1 MEGFYGIRNSSYI
14 SSDTI
19 NCVRVEMGYIIVI
32 ILVVLILSCVRVV
45 NESTCQ
51 IVELLGKYQATW
63 ETGLHFK
70 IPFLQVIAKRVS
82 LKEQVADFEPQSV
95 ITKDNVT
102 MKIDTVVY
110 YKVFDPKLFTYGVER
125 PIMALENLTATTLR
139 NIIGDLELDDTLT
152 SRDVINSQMT
162 AVIDEVTDAWG
173 IKVTRVELKNI
184 LPPAEIQNAMERQMK
199 AEREKREKLLEA
211 EGHKQAVVMRAEG
224 DKEAKILS
232 AEAERDAQIALAT
245 AKAESIRLVYEAEAS
260 GLAALKRE
268 EIDNSVLTLK
278 KLDAL
283 KTVADGRATK
293 LILPTELA
301 EVASSLGVTAELLGT
316 GASMPI
322 DMSPKKKDE
331 VINIDEC
338 CDDEDYNKL

>member
-1 MEGFYGIRNSSYI
+1 MEVVKHMELVII
-14 SSDTI
+14 AI
-19 NCVRVEMGYIIVI
+19 LALIVI
-32 ILVVLILSCVRVV
+32 SCIRVIP
-45 NESTCQ
+45 ESTCQ
-51 IVELLGKYQATW
+51 IVELLGKYQTTW
-63 ETGLHFK
+63 ERGLHFK
-70 IPFLQVIAKRVS
+70 IPILQRIAKKVS

-110 YKVFDPKLFTYGVER
+110 YRVFDPKLFTYGVDR

-152 SRDVINSQMT
+152 SRDVINSKMKE
-162 AVIDEVTDAWG
+162 VIDEATDAWG
-173 IKVTRVELKNI
+173 IKVNRVELKNI

-199 AEREKREKLLEA
+199 AERERREKLLEA
-211 EGHKQAVVMRAEG
+211 DGHKQAVVMRAQG
-224 DKEAKILS
+224 DKEAKILA

-245 AKAESIRLVYEAEAS
+245 AKAESIRLVYEAEAR
-260 GLAALKRE
+260 GLAALKKE
-268 EIDNSVLTLK
+268 QLDDSVLTLK

-322 DMSPKKKDE
+322 DTSPKEKAVEADL
-331 VINIDEC
+331 DEC
-338 CDDEDYNKL
+338 CDDEDDRYYTEEDIN

>member
-1 MEGFYGIRNSSYI
+1 MI
-14 SSDTI
+14 
-19 NCVRVEMGYIIVI
+19 
-32 ILVVLILSCVRVV
+32 
-45 NESTCQ
+45 
-51 IVELLGKYQATW
+51 
-63 ETGLHFK
+63 H
-70 IPFLQVIAKRVS
+70 VIAKRVS

-162 AVIDEVTDAWG
+162 DVIDEVTDAWG

-199 AEREKREKLLEA
+199 AEREKREKILEA

>member
-1 MEGFYGIRNSSYI
+1 
-14 SSDTI
+14 
-19 NCVRVEMGYIIVI
+19 MGYIIVI
-32 ILVVLILSCVRVV
+32 ILVVMILSCVRVV

-51 IVELLGKYQATW
+51 VVELLGKYQATW
-63 ETGLHFK
+63 ETGIHFK
-70 IPFLQVIAKRVS
+70 IPLIHVIAKRVS

-162 AVIDEVTDAWG
+162 DVIDEVTDAWG

-199 AEREKREKLLEA
+199 AEREKREKILEA

>member
-1 MEGFYGIRNSSYI
+1 ME
-14 SSDTI
+14 
-19 NCVRVEMGYIIVI
+19 IVI
-32 ILVVLILSCVRVV
+32 IVVIALILLSCIRIIP
-45 NESTCQ
+45 ESTCQ

-70 IPFLQVIAKRVS
+70 IPLIQVIAKRVS

-162 AVIDEVTDAWG
+162 DVIDEVTDAWG

-199 AEREKREKLLEA
+199 AEREKREKILEA

-268 EIDNSVLTLK
+268 QIDNSVLTLK

-338 CDDEDYNKL
+338 CDGEYYNNI